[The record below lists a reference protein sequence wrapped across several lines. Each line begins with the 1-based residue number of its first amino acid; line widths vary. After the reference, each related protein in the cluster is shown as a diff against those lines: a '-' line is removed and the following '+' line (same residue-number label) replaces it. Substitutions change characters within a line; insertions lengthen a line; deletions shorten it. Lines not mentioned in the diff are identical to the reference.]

1 MYTQRRGLTGI
12 KTPVSGRGDSND
24 ARQREK
30 RFSTGNMGDNRN
42 RSSTGFA
49 YNIPDLNLGSYQESL
64 LQNSGHQQET
74 QLQGSPQR
82 HQQQVQPQ
90 MQQPQLMYPYSS
102 YQYQMQY
109 SSYPYMTYPAQISG
123 IQPQL
128 QNQGTVGPVGDY
140 NTVYPMTSQQTVP
153 QNANYVVTPQ
163 VQTIGAEPA
172 SYPKE
177 RNINLGT
184 RSPVKQH
191 HYGHGSHRSPAKNR
205 SDTNFNGEP
214 RKFHY
219 KELDSA
225 DDMYKER
232 KNRITKEKLDS
243 EFFTF
248 YFKDR
253 EVIDI
258 NVVKNNSN
266 NKSKFIVNRLPKR
279 QYPERSSSSSQGP
292 ILVYKLSKPFMSF
305 SPEEGQAEV
314 LSLLSQ
320 LTLEAPRQELM
331 LGGNPDFSVNSLK
344 EFTQELFNRYMQ
356 KTRNSAGSTL
366 ASSGEVVGAT
376 GTINPNIS
384 KLPHMRTIINSSAP
398 SYNDSFDLSFDGK
411 AINRSDIFQI
421 VDSFSVAFSDDDNTN
436 NSSIIESSFNVGTI
450 NDGDVG
456 VGIGNDRNNHE
467 TVKRIL
473 PDEISKWQ

>member
-1 MYTQRRGLTGI
+1 MYNQRRGLTGI

-42 RSSTGFA
+42 RNSTGFA
-49 YNIPDLNLGSYQESL
+49 YGIPDLNLGSYQENF
-64 LQNSGHQQET
+64 LQNNGRQQET

-82 HQQQVQPQ
+82 HHQQQVQPQ
-90 MQQPQLMYPYSS
+90 LQQPQLVYPYSS

-109 SSYPYMTYPAQISG
+109 SSYPYMTYPAQISEM
-123 IQPQL
+123 QPQL
-128 QNQGTVGPVGDY
+128 QNQGTIGPVSDY
-140 NTVYPMTSQQTVP
+140 NNTIYSLTSQQTVP
-153 QNANYVVTPQ
+153 QNANYVVTSQ
-163 VQTIGAEPA
+163 VQTTGAEPA

-184 RSPVKQH
+184 RSPVKQQ
-191 HYGHGSHRSPAKNR
+191 HYGHGSHRSPTKNR
-205 SDTNFNGEP
+205 SDTNFSGEP

-219 KELDSA
+219 KELDSV

-232 KNRITKEKLDS
+232 KNKITREKLDS
-243 EFFTF
+243 EFFKF

-258 NVVKNNSN
+258 NAVKNSSN

-279 QYPERSSSSSQGP
+279 GSSSNQGS

-305 SPEEGQAEV
+305 TPEEGGQAEV

-320 LTLEAPRQELM
+320 LTLNAPHQELM
-331 LGGNPDFSVNSLK
+331 LGGNPSYRVDSLK
-344 EFTQELFNRYMQ
+344 EFTEKLFNRYMQ
-356 KTRNSAGSTL
+356 KTRNSTGPGL
-366 ASSGEVVGAT
+366 ASTGDVVGAT
-376 GTINPNIS
+376 GIVNPNIS

-436 NSSIIESSFNVGTI
+436 NSSIIESTFNVGII
-450 NDGDVG
+450 NDGDAG
-456 VGIGNDRNNHE
+456 VGLGNDGNNHG